1 MTRVELKLTNL
12 YNNLREATFCAW
24 RHVCYLMPFIHKEH
38 WLLFYHFQFHY
49 IIIQHRFFLRNMGRT
64 VNRNIEIMSLEMSIW
79 AWIQDTEYEWLNIKQ
94 SLCLRCLLWC
104 VFPCIP
110 MIWCHDKVVG
120 QRRSRATSCHYQTP
134 DIRQATFFNFKGKL
148 T

>member
-1 MTRVELKLTNL
+1 MVELKLTNL
-12 YNNLREATFCAW
+12 YNTLMGTTFCTCC
-24 RHVCYLMPFIHKEH
+24 HVICCCSFTNVM
-38 WLLFYHFQFHY
+38 LLFCHFQYHY
-49 IIIQHRFFLRNMGRT
+49 TIVQQCFFWRNMDST
-64 VNRNIEIMSLEMSIW
+64 VARNIEIMSLEMSIW
-79 AWIQDTEYEWLNIKQ
+79 VWIHDTEYEWLNIKQ

-134 DIRQATFFNFKGKL
+134 DIRQATFFNFKGKP